1 MANIRFRMMPDRQ
14 SFSTD
19 ARRMGYLNDDRED
32 MREDL
37 WPKMR
42 MGDPQH
48 QGNDMRSNYR
58 DKPDEM
64 RSGHWDKP
72 GEYHYPADT
81 MDPMHISMR
90 MKELDEEKVQLER
103 AMQQLHS
110 MPMADALDP
119 KLTEKL
125 EELFS
130 EAVEIAANPPDTWKD
145 YLRKK
150 DYAGIVGMESKEL
163 LDELK
168 KNKLPKDLKKEITHT
183 LAAIIRAGA

>member
-32 MREDL
+32 MHEDL

-48 QGNDMRSNYR
+48 RGNDTRS
-58 DKPDEM
+58 
-64 RSGHWDKP
+64 SHWDKP
-72 GEYHYPADT
+72 GEYHYPADM
-81 MDPMHISMR
+81 MDPMQISMR
-90 MKELDEEKVQLER
+90 MKELDEEKAQLER
-103 AMQQLHS
+103 TMQQLHS

-119 KLTEKL
+119 KLAEKL

-163 LDELK
+163 LEELK

>member
-19 ARRMGYLNDDRED
+19 ARRMGYLSDDRED
-32 MREDL
+32 AREDL

-42 MGDPQH
+42 TGDSQ
-48 QGNDMRSNYR
+48 QR
-58 DKPDEM
+58 DHWDRPDEPWGTHWGKP
-64 RSGHWDKP
+64 SGP
-72 GEYHYPADT
+72 HYPADM
-81 MDPMHISMR
+81 MDPTHISMR

>member
-14 SFSTD
+14 SFSTE
-19 ARRMGYLNDDRED
+19 ARRMGYLSDDRKD
-32 MREDL
+32 MHEDL
-37 WPKMR
+37 WPKMSDSQKQSSHWER
-42 MGDPQH
+42 PSEPW
-48 QGNDMRSNYR
+48 GN
-58 DKPDEM
+58 
-64 RSGHWDKP
+64 HWDKP
-72 GEYHYPADT
+72 SEYHYPADM
-81 MDPMHISMR
+81 MDPMRISMR

-103 AMQQLHS
+103 TMQQLHS

-130 EAVEIAANPPDTWKD
+130 EAVEIAVNPPDTWKD
-145 YLRKK
+145 YLRKN

-163 LDELK
+163 LEELK

>member
-19 ARRMGYLNDDRED
+19 ARRVGYLNDSRED
-32 MREDL
+32 MHEDL

-42 MGDPQH
+42 MGDPQ
-48 QGNDMRSNYR
+48 QRGNDMRSNHW
-58 DKPDEM
+58 DNPGEM
-64 RSGHWDKP
+64 RDDHWNKP
-72 GEYHYPADT
+72 SEYRYPADM
-81 MDPMHISMR
+81 MDPMQISMR
-90 MKELDEEKVQLER
+90 MKELDEEKAQLER
-103 AMQQLHS
+103 TMQQLHS

-163 LDELK
+163 LEELK